1 MEVLEILTFGEFS
14 YRHLLRKKVINE
26 VSYSGRVLALM
37 DLFPQTCNHE
47 IGLNGI

>member
-1 MEVLEILTFGEFS
+1 MEILEILTFEEFS
-14 YRHLLRKKVINE
+14 YRYLASKKAINE

>member
-1 MEVLEILTFGEFS
+1 MEILEILTFGEFS
-14 YRHLLRKKVINE
+14 YRYLTSRSVIKE
-26 VSYSGRVLALM
+26 VSYLERLLALM